1 MKDGGRMKMKA
12 GFSLDEITVKR
23 IEVLAEGTRRDKS
36 TIVDMAVELMA
47 QQDEFEDLDMPKA
60 VPARKSVKKVAVAA

>member
-1 MKDGGRMKMKA
+1 MKMKA
-12 GFSLDEITVKR
+12 GFSLDDITVKR

-47 QQDEFEDLDMPKA
+47 QQEEFAHLDMPQPVKT
-60 VPARKSVKKVAVAA
+60 RKSTARQALAA